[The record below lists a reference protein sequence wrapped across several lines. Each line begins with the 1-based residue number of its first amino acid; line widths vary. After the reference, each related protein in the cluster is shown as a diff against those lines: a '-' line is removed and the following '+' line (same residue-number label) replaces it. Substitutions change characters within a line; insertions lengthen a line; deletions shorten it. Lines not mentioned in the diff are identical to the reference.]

1 VLAPGQSEQ
10 RLNGIAISWGG
21 CDFPAFRVRPAWLKA
36 QDASSRLL
44 AMIALLTV
52 AAIRQKDSR
61 DDRF

>member
-1 VLAPGQSEQ
+1 
-10 RLNGIAISWGG
+10 LNGIAISWGG